1 MQYEQFFRLGRSTS
15 QEVRLHTIPAIP
27 FHTIDLQDSIMKN
40 SVTTAA
46 VAAQCLLVFASV
58 LPRQDSA
65 YAGYLI
71 STFSDPEPSVQQYLS
86 KGNDPG
92 AYTFLNDGKPILDST
107 VGTGGVRDIYLTHNG
122 DRSQWYLLATGK
134 IPFTRVTKVDLWTYL
149 LIPDLD
155 INAPGF
161 NWDIATRN
169 GSQSLVIWSSSNL
182 VDWSDAVLTTVET
195 PTAGMTW
202 APSAV

>member
-122 DRSQWYLLATGK
+122 DRSQWYLLAT
-134 IPFTRVTKVDLWTYL
+134 
-149 LIPDLD
+149 DLD